1 MTQALQVVAGTLIVG
16 LTLWAI
22 VVNGYPAAV
31 PAVLFAIFLGMLA
44 AAMLKADDESDK
56 TRLAIMLGVVVLFT
70 IVYTYYAPDRFA
82 TLSAL
87 LASLAGSAIALH
99 GID

>member
-1 MTQALQVVAGTLIVG
+1 MTQPLQVIAGTLIVG

-22 VVNGYPAAV
+22 VVNGFPAAI
-31 PAVLFAIFLGMLA
+31 PAVLFAIFVGMIA
-44 AAMLKADDESDK
+44 AAMLKTDDESDK
-56 TRLAIMLGVVVLFT
+56 TRLAIMLGIVLLFT

-82 TLSAL
+82 TVSGL
-87 LASLAGSAIALH
+87 LASLAGSAIAIH